1 LTPVPA
7 TARERRLAYLAWI
20 TICIVWGTTYL
31 GIRVALESLPVA
43 LFAGLRW
50 TVAGV
55 ILLVALRVMGQTLPA
70 PRTWGSIAIAG
81 FLLIVLGNGGVVW
94 AEQYVASGVMFMVIG
109 TATGEWSRLT
119 FTTRSFSAWI
129 YLVTVGSVV
138 AYSAYVYAL
147 KYLPVSTVSLY
158 SYVNPLIAV
167 VLGSLLLSES
177 FSSRTLVAS
186 ALVLA
191 GVALVRSAAGRSAA
205 ATTNREVAA

>member
-1 LTPVPA
+1 VLALQVSCVGWAVGTAYTERNTVSASPLA
-7 TARERRLAYLAWI
+7 TSAMQML
-20 TICIVWGTTYL
+20 
-31 GIRVALESLPVA
+31 
-43 LFAGLRW
+43 
-50 TVAGV
+50 
-55 ILLVALRVMGQTLPA
+55 
-70 PRTWGSIAIAG
+70 
-81 FLLIVLGNGGVVW
+81 
-94 AEQYVASGVMFMVIG
+94 ASGVMFMVIG